1 MKELHFPWLELSIL
15 VPLLGALVTGAIRHK
30 RADLAR
36 VWALWS
42 TGITLAFSVAAWRD
56 FNLLKTFEA
65 HDRWDLLRG
74 LRGADV
80 LVIDELSAPLL
91 PLTSLLYFLTVLS
104 TLRTKVRRLS
114 FNTLLFSQAI
124 LLLTLSSKEPT
135 VVIGLL
141 FLSTLP
147 PVVEL
152 ISRRKPIRAYTIHL
166 SLHVLF
172 LTVGWG
178 LFWAG
183 SSDSDSS
190 LSNLS
195 LSGVVLMMLG
205 ILIRCGVA
213 PLHCWMT
220 DLFEHASFGSA
231 LLFVTPMAGAYGAL
245 RLILP
250 IAPDWTMRILAVASL
265 LTALYASGMALVQTE
280 SRRYFCYLF
289 LSNSSLVLVGLETA
303 TPAALT
309 GGLCVWLSVSLS
321 LAGLGFTLRSIES
334 RMGRLS
340 LRDFHGLY
348 EHTPTLAWLFL
359 LTGLASVGFPG
370 TIGFIANELLVDG
383 LIHQVP
389 LFGVVVVLVA
399 AINGISILQV
409 YFRLFTGKRHSSSI
423 SLKIQLPEQV
433 AVLVL
438 AAVVLGA
445 GLVPQPFLS
454 SRFHAANQLMERRKP
469 DSETNDSNDPELDQ
483 RPFHSP
489 IGSTK

>member
-1 MKELHFPWLELSIL
+1 
-15 VPLLGALVTGAIRHK
+15 
-30 RADLAR
+30 
-36 VWALWS
+36 
-42 TGITLAFSVAAWRD
+42 
-56 FNLLKTFEA
+56 
-65 HDRWDLLRG
+65 
-74 LRGADV
+74 
-80 LVIDELSAPLL
+80 
-91 PLTSLLYFLTVLS
+91 
-104 TLRTKVRRLS
+104 
-114 FNTLLFSQAI
+114 
-124 LLLTLSSKEPT
+124 
-135 VVIGLL
+135 
-141 FLSTLP
+141 
-147 PVVEL
+147 
-152 ISRRKPIRAYTIHL
+152 
-166 SLHVLF
+166 
-172 LTVGWG
+172 
-178 LFWAG
+178 
-183 SSDSDSS
+183 
-190 LSNLS
+190 
-195 LSGVVLMMLG
+195 
-205 ILIRCGVA
+205 
-213 PLHCWMT
+213 MT

-265 LTALYASGMALVQTE
+265 LTALYASGMALVQSE

-321 LAGLGFTLRSIES
+321 LAGLGFTLRSVES

-340 LRDFHGLY
+340 LRDYHGLY

-454 SRFHAANQLMERRKP
+454 SRFHAANQLMERRQP
-469 DSETNDSNDPELDQ
+469 DSVSNPSNSAKLDQ
-483 RPFHSP
+483 QHFHSET
-489 IGSTK
+489 GSQK